1 MSFLPHF
8 KLSRPETLEEAISTL
23 AGASGRAAAL
33 GGGSDL
39 FDWMK
44 SGLPAPEQL
53 VALDRIK
60 ALRGIREEKRL
71 LVIGAATC
79 LAEIAVAD
87 VVIEAAPALA
97 QAAADVGSPQIRSVA
112 TLGGNL
118 LQRPRC
124 WYLRSNYPCL
134 KNGGNRCYAITGQN
148 QYHAIL
154 GAGPSAIV
162 HPSDCAA
169 ALSALGARVRVQG
182 PGGRRELAI
191 DDLYQLPA
199 DRLDLEHALEPGE
212 ILTDVVVPRARRQ
225 ERSRFIKVRDRAL
238 FDFAVVSA
246 AAWMR
251 LDGLLCKEVRLCL
264 GAVAPVPW
272 RPVAAE
278 AYLTD
283 RMINEDVAIEAAR
296 LALDAAVPLEHNSYK
311 IPLARNLVRRLVLG
325 LAAG

>member
-8 KLSRPETLEEAISTL
+8 KLSQPETLEEAVSTL
-23 AGASGRAAAL
+23 AGGSGRASAL

-39 FDWMK
+39 LDWMK

-60 ALRGIREEKRL
+60 ALRGIREEKRT
-71 LVIGAATC
+71 LVIGAAAR
-79 LAEIAVAD
+79 LAEIAAAE

-97 QAAADVGSPQIRSVA
+97 RAAAAVGSPQIRNVA

-134 KNGGNRCYAITGQN
+134 KNGGNRCYAATGQN
-148 QYHAIL
+148 HYHAIL
-154 GAGPSAIV
+154 GAGPSVIV
-162 HPSDCAA
+162 HPSDCAV
-169 ALSALGARVRVQG
+169 ALSALGARVRIQG
-182 PGGRRELAI
+182 PGGKRELAI
-191 DDLYQLPA
+191 DDLYRLPA

-212 ILTDVVVPRARRQ
+212 ILTDVVVPRARRR
-225 ERSRFIKVRDRAL
+225 ERSQFIKVRDRAR

-272 RPVAAE
+272 RPATAE

-283 RMINEDVAIEAAR
+283 RMINENVANEAAR

-311 IPLARNLVRRLVLG
+311 IPLARNLVRRLVLD
-325 LAAG
+325 LVAG

>member
-8 KLSRPETLEEAISTL
+8 KLSRPETVEEAISTL
-23 AGASGRAAAL
+23 AGEEGRASAL
-33 GGGSDL
+33 AGGSDL
-39 FDWMK
+39 LDWMK

-53 VALDRIK
+53 VALDRIE
-60 ALRGIREEKRL
+60 ALRGIREEKGF
-71 LVIGAATC
+71 LVIGAATS
-79 LAEIAVAD
+79 LAEIASAD
-87 VVIEAAPALA
+87 VVSEASPALA
-97 QAAADVGSPQIRSVA
+97 QAAADVGSPQIRNVA

-134 KNGGNRCYAITGQN
+134 KNGGNRCYAFSGEN
-148 QYHAIL
+148 HYHAIL

-162 HPSDCAA
+162 HPSDCAT
-169 ALSALGARVRVQG
+169 ALSALGARVRIQG

-191 DDLYQLPA
+191 DDLYRLPA
-199 DRLDLEHALEPGE
+199 DRLDLEHDLQPGE
-212 ILTDVVVPRARRQ
+212 ILTEVVIPRARRR
-225 ERSRFIKVRDRAL
+225 ERSRFIKVRDRAM

-272 RPVAAE
+272 RPAAAE
-278 AYLTD
+278 AYLTE

-296 LALDAAVPLEHNSYK
+296 LALDTAVPLEHNSYK
-311 IPLARNLVRRLVLG
+311 IPLARNLVRRLVLD
-325 LAAG
+325 LVAD